1 MVGGCSPA
9 GSLEAGHA
17 SILGYIGFCIHSE
30 TIRHMRRAR
39 RLTRALVLYL
49 RPFSP
54 SSGVAL
60 RQNRARKFF
69 VCVSAQADA
78 GVVSQVQEVRSA
90 GQIADIQVS
99 RPGIDKGS
107 RELLYSSIC
116 ISW

>member
-1 MVGGCSPA
+1 
-9 GSLEAGHA
+9 
-17 SILGYIGFCIHSE
+17 
-30 TIRHMRRAR
+30 MRRAR

-54 SSGVAL
+54 SHCGVAL

-99 RPGIDKGS
+99 RD
-107 RELLYSSIC
+107 
-116 ISW
+116 